1 MRKRICLWLS
11 VLVLAVSFV
20 GCGSSSKDTS
30 SPSMA
35 ASKEVA
41 VQYSEAVN
49 NGDMVFGGKVDK
61 SVKVT
66 SAGQGEASASD
77 YLIVNSEGSTVQN
90 NQTVFNTNQKI
101 IFNGQIDFETLE
113 FDKTR
118 TELSKYMT
126 SIGAYQQSSS
136 IKGGGIGY
144 HGLRSAVFIYRV
156 PKVKYDQSFIDLKK
170 FGTVVFEQSNGQ
182 DVTEQYFDTEA
193 RLKSLTIQQERLLE
207 LLKKAVKMEDI
218 LKIEKELQTTI
229 YEIENLTG
237 TLKKWDSLVEY
248 STLTVNINEVEQI
261 KPVQPKETDG
271 FFYRISSGFKNSV
284 SGLWNFLQ
292 DTIVFLAAALPV
304 LIPLGAIGYI
314 FYRIIRR
321 KIKKPEKQIRPLVVP
336 DISQMAE
343 KTENTGGEI
352 SENEKPKNQ
361 E

>member
-1 MRKRICLWLS
+1 MRKRFCLWLS
-11 VLVLAVSFV
+11 VLVLAVSFA
-20 GCGSSSKDTS
+20 GCGSASKDAS

-35 ASKEVA
+35 ASEEVA

-49 NGDMVFGGKVDK
+49 NADMAFGGEVGD

-66 SAGQGEASASD
+66 LTGQDETAVSANQGVKGDS
-77 YLIVNSEGSTVQN
+77 STVQN
-90 NQTVFNTNQKI
+90 NQGSLNINQKI
-101 IFNGQIDFETLE
+101 IFSGQVDFETLN

-144 HGLRSAVFIYRV
+144 QGLKSAVFIFRV
-156 PKVKYDQSFIDLKK
+156 PKAKYDQSFIDLKK

-193 RLKSLTIQQERLLE
+193 RLKSLKIQQDRLLE

-218 LKIEKELQTTI
+218 LKIEKELQTTN

-237 TLKKWDSLVEY
+237 TLKKWDCLVEY

-271 FFYRISSGFKNSV
+271 FLYRISSGFKNSV

-304 LIPLGAIGYI
+304 LIPLGLIGYAL
-314 FYRIIRR
+314 YRIIRKR
-321 KIKKPEKQIRPLVVP
+321 TIKPEKTSRPLVIP
-336 DISQMAE
+336 DLSQ
-343 KTENTGGEI
+343 KNDNTENAI
-352 SENEKPKNQ
+352 DKKSENSEKPKNP
-361 E
+361 